1 MTFTNAKKEGSISP
15 KIQNTDEQKRKS
27 TEGSAVVFCDPC
39 AQTGRLSA
47 ELLMRSVSPQS
58 PLLAG
63 ELPPLAP
70 SAYAPSPR
78 KEGEEEEESTGGKTP
93 NHTQPHSN
101 AMRGEDRGFTEEERS
116 VTGGER
122 WRNTTVGKNSMAME

>member
-1 MTFTNAKKEGSISP
+1 
-15 KIQNTDEQKRKS
+15 
-27 TEGSAVVFCDPC
+27 
-39 AQTGRLSA
+39 
-47 ELLMRSVSPQS
+47 MRSVSPQS

-93 NHTQPHSN
+93 DHTQPHSN

-122 WRNTTVGKNSMAME
+122 WRKTTVGKRVWRWDDWMIMYHIKHTPMVKERGEEIRR